1 MSCSLCRFPLS
12 MLPMMITSAVQAS
25 VSVKRINTFMR
36 SDELEPGLVKRVP
49 LAPDTKDAVT
59 ITGASFRWETTA
71 ATSSSAT
78 APAAAKSETNG
89 ASSASKTNGKL
100 LATVGEEEEETDKLL
115 TNGSAVTAEGSDSPR
130 EVFSLKDINVR

>member
-1 MSCSLCRFPLS
+1 MMSYSLCRFPLS

-59 ITGASFRWETTA
+59 ITGASFRWEMTA
-71 ATSSSAT
+71 ATTGSAT

-89 ASSASKTNGKL
+89 ASSKTNGKL

-115 TNGSAVTAEGSDSPR
+115 KNGSAVTAEGSDSPR

>member
-1 MSCSLCRFPLS
+1 

-71 ATSSSAT
+71 ATSSSTT

-89 ASSASKTNGKL
+89 ASSKTNGKL

-115 TNGSAVTAEGSDSPR
+115 KNGSAVTAEGSDSPR
-130 EVFSLKDINVR
+130 EIFSLKDINVR

>member
-1 MSCSLCRFPLS
+1 

-49 LAPDTKDAVT
+49 LASDTKNAVT
-59 ITGASFRWETTA
+59 ITGGSFRWEV
-71 ATSSSAT
+71 ATSSAH

-89 ASSASKTNGKL
+89 VAAAPKTNGKL
-100 LATVGEEEEETDKLL
+100 ETVGEEEEETDKLL
-115 TNGSAVTAEGSDSPR
+115 LNGSAVTEGNELPR

>member
-1 MSCSLCRFPLS
+1 MMSCSSLCRFPLS

-71 ATSSSAT
+71 STSSAT
-78 APAAAKSETNG
+78 APPAAKSETNG
-89 ASSASKTNGKL
+89 ASSKTNGK

-115 TNGSAVTAEGSDSPR
+115 KNGSAVTAEGSDSPR

>member
-1 MSCSLCRFPLS
+1 MISYSSLCRFPLS

-71 ATSSSAT
+71 ATTGSAT

-89 ASSASKTNGKL
+89 ASSKTNGKL

-115 TNGSAVTAEGSDSPR
+115 KNGSAITAEGSDSPR